1 MPLLA
6 GQIFFGK
13 EKGLIKW
20 TFSTAYD
27 NGKKLGE
34 EINIMAQ
41 CMYLNL
47 QSNLH
52 QAPSKTTI

>member
-20 TFSTAYD
+20 TFNTAQD

-34 EINIMAQ
+34 EINIMA
-41 CMYLNL
+41 
-47 QSNLH
+47 
-52 QAPSKTTI
+52 